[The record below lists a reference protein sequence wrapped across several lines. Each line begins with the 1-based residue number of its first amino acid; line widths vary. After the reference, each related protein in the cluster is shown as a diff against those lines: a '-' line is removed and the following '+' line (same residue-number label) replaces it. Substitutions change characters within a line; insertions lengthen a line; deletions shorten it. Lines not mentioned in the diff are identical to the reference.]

1 MDLDNLKIEKN
12 NNVNIMGKI
21 ISEGLTNPIVKAIC
35 THGKYKSYDEIK
47 KIQEITNIGVEN
59 KKDK

>member
-21 ISEGLTNPIVKAIC
+21 ISEGLTNPIVKAI
-35 THGKYKSYDEIK
+35 
-47 KIQEITNIGVEN
+47 
-59 KKDK
+59 